1 MHCRLLGHQA
11 ARQHARRRRPHMRA
25 RARLPPRPLSCHRL
39 DRPVGRQLTRR
50 LRPHMRARARVR
62 AVRTTISASR
72 TLLR

>member
-1 MHCRLLGHQA
+1 MLQQLL
-11 ARQHARRRRPHMRA
+11 
-25 RARLPPRPLSCHRL
+25 RPLPTALLS
-39 DRPVGRQLTRR
+39 RQLTRR